1 MSQEVNE
8 FKSNGTLPRGFASDE
23 APSCE
28 FSEFDLYD
36 DATAATL
43 RSSQMEL
50 AQSRSSFQSRIM
62 RKLGLAP
69 PDPRMFA

>member
-1 MSQEVNE
+1 MEE
-8 FKSNGTLPRGFASDE
+8 FKTSGALPRGFACDD
-23 APSCE
+23 APLFE

-36 DATAATL
+36 DATAASL

-50 AQSRSSFQSRIM
+50 AQSRSSFQLQIK

-69 PDPRMFA
+69 PDPRMFS